1 VVLAVVVVVV
11 AVVVVA
17 TAAAADDDNKDYNDD
32 DDGDDDDDDEDDAL
46 SAEYLDGVLEGRIC
60 GTVHLACAAKRGGA
74 PTNCRDLPDLDEQ
87 AIGVAEVDQACMV
100 CEAEHAVHNDGVLL
114 SCRTFKTCRICGT
127 SSEGHL
133 WELQDLWDLQ
143 ELGSGG
149 MSGEGKLEPSW

>member
-1 VVLAVVVVVV
+1 MPAVAV
-11 AVVVVA
+11 VVVVA
-17 TAAAADDDNKDYNDD
+17 TAAADDDDNKDDN
-32 DDGDDDDDDEDDAL
+32 DDDDDDDGGDDDGDGML
-46 SAEYLDGVLEGRIC
+46 SAEYLDGVLEDRIC

-74 PTNCRDLPDLDEQ
+74 PTDCRDLPDLDGQ
-87 AIGVAEVDQACMV
+87 AIGVAEVDQACTV

-133 WELQDLWDLQ
+133 GELQDLWDLQ